1 MFLKCRALTMTDFVD
16 DTELEEEVSDA
27 VVPHASHATTP
38 RDAPSLC
45 AIRGGRHIRV
55 VASFLSGLSTP

>member
-38 RDAPSLC
+38 RDAPPS
-45 AIRGGRHIRV
+45 ARFG
-55 VASFLSGLSTP
+55 VADIFGS